1 MRIHQRV
8 LKAAAGLLL
17 AAAPTL
23 AHHSFM
29 AEYDESHLVTL
40 SGTVTKV
47 YWKNPH
53 VTFDLD
59 VKDERGRVTSWEL
72 ELGSPNALLSQ
83 GWKVDSLKQGA
94 RVAVSGFG
102 ARNGSHLANAIKVVL
117 GGTTYSAVRDENR
130 SRK

>member
-1 MRIHQRV
+1 MGIHQVV
-8 LKAAAGLLL
+8 LTAAAGLLL
-17 AAAPTL
+17 AAMPTL

-29 AEYDESHLVTL
+29 AEYDESRLITL

-53 VTFDLD
+53 VRFDLD
-59 VKDERGRVTSWEL
+59 VKDGSGKATNWEL

-94 RVAVSGFG
+94 RVAVTGFG

-130 SRK
+130 SHR

>member
-1 MRIHQRV
+1 MGTHRIT

-17 AAAPTL
+17 AASPTL

-29 AEYDESHLVTL
+29 AEYDESRLITL

-59 VKDERGRVTSWEL
+59 VKDGSGKATSWEL

-83 GWKVDSLKQGA
+83 GWKVDSLKQGT
-94 RVAVSGFG
+94 RVAVTGFG
-102 ARNGSHLANAIKVVL
+102 ARNGSHLANAIRVVL
-117 GGTTYSAVRDENR
+117 GGTTYSAIRDENR

>member
-1 MRIHQRV
+1 MGVHRVV
-8 LKAAAGLLL
+8 LKATAGLLL
-17 AAAPTL
+17 AAMPTL

-29 AEYDESHLVTL
+29 AEYDESRLITL

-59 VKDERGRVTSWEL
+59 VKDGSGKATNWEL
-72 ELGSPNALLSQ
+72 ELGSPNALLRQ

-94 RVAVSGFG
+94 RVAVTGFG

-117 GGTTYSAVRDENR
+117 GGTSYSVIRDENR

>member
-1 MRIHQRV
+1 
-8 LKAAAGLLL
+8 
-17 AAAPTL
+17 
-23 AHHSFM
+23 
-29 AEYDESHLVTL
+29 L

-53 VTFDLD
+53 VTFDMD

-117 GGTTYSAVRDENR
+117 GGTTYPAIRDENR

>member
-1 MRIHQRV
+1 MGTHRIA

-17 AAAPTL
+17 AAMPTL

-29 AEYDESHLVTL
+29 AEYDESRLITL

-59 VKDERGRVTSWEL
+59 VKDGSGKPTSWEL

-83 GWKVDSLKQGA
+83 GWKVDSLKQGT
-94 RVAVSGFG
+94 RVAVTGFG

-117 GGTTYSAVRDENR
+117 GGTVYSAIRDENR
-130 SRK
+130 SRR

>member
-1 MRIHQRV
+1 MGIHQVV

-17 AAAPTL
+17 AAMPTL

-59 VKDERGRVTSWEL
+59 VKDERGKVTSWEL

-117 GGTTYSAVRDENR
+117 GGTAYPAIRDENR

>member
-1 MRIHQRV
+1 MGIHRV
-8 LKAAAGLLL
+8 VLQAAAGLLL
-17 AAAPTL
+17 AAMPIP

-29 AEYDESHLVTL
+29 AEYDESRLISL

-53 VTFDLD
+53 VTFDLN
-59 VKDERGRVTSWEL
+59 VKDENGKLTNWEL
-72 ELGSPNALLSQ
+72 ELGSPNALLRQ

-94 RVAVSGFG
+94 RVAVTGFG
-102 ARNGSHLANAIKVVL
+102 ARNGSHMANAIKVVL
-117 GGTTYSAVRDENR
+117 GGTAYSAVRDENR

>member
-1 MRIHQRV
+1 MGIHRV
-8 LKAAAGLLL
+8 VLSAAAGLLL
-17 AAAPTL
+17 GSMPTL

-29 AEYDESHLVTL
+29 AEYDESRLITL

-59 VKDERGRVTSWEL
+59 VKDERGKVTSWEL

-102 ARNGSHLANAIKVVL
+102 ARNGSHLANAIKVVV
-117 GGTTYSAVRDENR
+117 GGTAYPAIRDENR

>member
-1 MRIHQRV
+1 MGIHRVV

-17 AAAPTL
+17 AAMPIF
-23 AHHSFM
+23 AHHSFI
-29 AEYDESHLVTL
+29 AEYDESHLITL

-59 VKDERGRVTSWEL
+59 VKDGSGKGTNWEL

-94 RVAVSGFG
+94 RVAVTGFG
-102 ARNGSHLANAIKVVL
+102 ARDGSHLANAIKVVL
-117 GGTTYSAVRDENR
+117 GGTTYSALRDENH

>member
-1 MRIHQRV
+1 MGVHRVV
-8 LKAAAGLLL
+8 LKATAGLLL
-17 AAAPTL
+17 AAMPTL

-29 AEYDESHLVTL
+29 AEYDESRLITL

-59 VKDERGRVTSWEL
+59 VKDGSGKASNWEL
-72 ELGSPNALLSQ
+72 ELGSPNALLRQ
-83 GWKVDSLKQGA
+83 GWKVDSLRQGA
-94 RVAVSGFG
+94 RVAVTGFV

-117 GGTTYSAVRDENR
+117 GGTSYSAIRDENR

>member
-1 MRIHQRV
+1 MGFHQRV

-17 AAAPTL
+17 AAMPTL

-59 VKDERGRVTSWEL
+59 VKDERGKVTSWEL

-102 ARNGSHLANAIKVVL
+102 ARNGSHLANAIKVVV
-117 GGTTYSAVRDENR
+117 GGTAYPPIRDENR

>member
-1 MRIHQRV
+1 MGIHQSV
-8 LKAAAGLLL
+8 LTAAAGLLL
-17 AAAPTL
+17 AAGPTL

-59 VKDERGRVTSWEL
+59 VKDERGKVTSWEL

-102 ARNGSHLANAIKVVL
+102 ARNGAHLANAIKVVL
-117 GGTTYSAVRDENR
+117 GGTTYPAIRDENR

>member
-1 MRIHQRV
+1 MGIHRVV
-8 LKAAAGLLL
+8 LKTAAGLLL
-17 AAAPTL
+17 AAVPTL

-29 AEYDESHLVTL
+29 AEYDETRLITL

-47 YWKNPH
+47 SWKNPH

-59 VKDERGRVTSWEL
+59 VKDGNGTATNWQL

-94 RVAVSGFG
+94 RVAVTGFG

-117 GGTTYSAVRDENR
+117 GGAVYSAIRDENR
-130 SRK
+130 PRK

>member
-1 MRIHQRV
+1 MGIHQVV
-8 LKAAAGLLL
+8 LKTAAGLLL
-17 AAAPTL
+17 AAMPIL

-29 AEYDESHLVTL
+29 AEYDETRLITL

-53 VTFDLD
+53 VTFGLN
-59 VKDERGRVTSWEL
+59 VKDESGKLTNWEL

-94 RVAVSGFG
+94 RVAVTGFG
-102 ARNGSHLANAIKVVL
+102 ARNGSHLANAIKVVV
-117 GGTTYSAVRDENR
+117 GGVVYPAVRDENR

>member
-1 MRIHQRV
+1 MGIQQVV
-8 LKAAAGLLL
+8 LRAAAGLLL
-17 AAAPTL
+17 AAMPTL
-23 AHHSFM
+23 GHHSFM
-29 AEYDESHLVTL
+29 AEYDESRWITL

-59 VKDERGRVTSWEL
+59 VKDQSGKITNWEL
-72 ELGSPNALLSQ
+72 ELGSPNALLNQ

-94 RVAVSGFG
+94 RVAVTGFG

-117 GGTTYSAVRDENR
+117 GGTVYSAIRDENR

>member
-1 MRIHQRV
+1 MGVHNVV

-17 AAAPTL
+17 AAMPTL

-29 AEYDESHLVTL
+29 AEYDESRLITL
-40 SGTVTKV
+40 NGTVTKV

-53 VTFDLD
+53 VTFALD
-59 VKDERGRVTSWEL
+59 VKDGSGKATNWEL

-94 RVAVSGFG
+94 RVAVTGFG
-102 ARNGSHLANAIKVVL
+102 ARNGAHLANAIKVVL
-117 GGTTYSAVRDENR
+117 GGTVYSAIRDENR

>member
-1 MRIHQRV
+1 MGVHRVV
-8 LKAAAGLLL
+8 LKATAGLLL
-17 AAAPTL
+17 AAMPTL

-29 AEYDESHLVTL
+29 AEYDESRLITL

-59 VKDERGRVTSWEL
+59 VKDGSGKASNWEL
-72 ELGSPNALLSQ
+72 ELGSPNALLRQ
-83 GWKVDSLKQGA
+83 GWKVDSLRQGA
-94 RVAVSGFG
+94 RVAVTGFG

-117 GGTTYSAVRDENR
+117 GGTSYSAIRDENR

>member
-1 MRIHQRV
+1 MATHRNT
-8 LKAAAGLLL
+8 LKAVAGLLL
-17 AAAPTL
+17 AVIPTL

-29 AEYDESHLVTL
+29 AEYDESRLITL

-59 VKDERGRVTSWEL
+59 VKDGSGKATNWEL

-83 GWKVDSLKQGA
+83 GWKVDSLKQGT
-94 RVAVSGFG
+94 RVAVTGFG

-117 GGTTYSAVRDENR
+117 GGTTYSAIRDENR

>member
-1 MRIHQRV
+1 MAIHRIV
-8 LKAAAGLLL
+8 LKAATGLLL
-17 AAAPTL
+17 AAMPTL

-29 AEYDESHLVTL
+29 AQYDETRLITL
-40 SGTVTKV
+40 NGTVTKV

-59 VKDERGRVTSWEL
+59 VKDESGKVTNWEL

-102 ARNGSHLANAIKVVL
+102 ARNGSHLANATKVVL
-117 GGTTYSAVRDENR
+117 GGTAYSAVRDENR

>member
-1 MRIHQRV
+1 MGTHRV
-8 LKAAAGLLL
+8 VVKAATGLLL
-17 AAAPTL
+17 AALPTL

-29 AEYDESHLVTL
+29 AEYDESRLITL
-40 SGTVTKV
+40 SGIVTKV
-47 YWKNPH
+47 YLKNPH
-53 VTFDLD
+53 VRFDLD
-59 VKDERGRVTSWEL
+59 VKDGSGKATNWEL

-94 RVAVSGFG
+94 RVAVTGFG

-117 GGTTYSAVRDENR
+117 GGTVYSAIRDENR